1 MYFTELE
8 SLIYTIL
15 TFAPGAIL
23 SGQIY
28 DCVKSG
34 KITSIELIRMLI
46 CIISLL
52 IILVIFIFRY
62 FQIKIKRYKKKFNNT
77 IKEKDKKIQEY
88 KDTKARLQDNIN
100 GQMID
105 KERIRTERNAFRE
118 SNNNLLKEN
127 VFLIS
132 SFRSLNFFVK
142 NTQNIERKAITDF
155 TEEIQTK
162 IIEEGTSDE
171 RK

>member
-8 SLIYTIL
+8 RLIYTIL

-77 IKEKDKKIQEY
+77 IKEKDKKY
-88 KDTKARLQDNIN
+88 RNIKILKQ
-100 GQMID
+100 GY
-105 KERIRTERNAFRE
+105 RII
-118 SNNNLLKEN
+118 LM
-127 VFLIS
+127 
-132 SFRSLNFFVK
+132 VK
-142 NTQNIERKAITDF
+142 
-155 TEEIQTK
+155 
-162 IIEEGTSDE
+162 
-171 RK
+171 